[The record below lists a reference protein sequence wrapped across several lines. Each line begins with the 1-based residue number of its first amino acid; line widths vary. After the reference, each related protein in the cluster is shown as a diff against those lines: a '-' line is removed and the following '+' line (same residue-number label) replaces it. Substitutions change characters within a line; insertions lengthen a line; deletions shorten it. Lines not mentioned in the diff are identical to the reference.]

1 MEAVAFPNVFKRF
14 PVLLKQGNIV
24 LLEGKVEV
32 RENARQFI
40 IQQVFDLEEWLQT
53 HSEKQPVLYI
63 KVSLELQDETLL
75 LRINQLLKKN
85 KGNVQVVLHYE
96 KTRKTIRLGNEYKV
110 NPDPNVLNELRN
122 ILGSKNVVLKD

>member
-1 MEAVAFPNVFKRF
+1 
-14 PVLLKQGNIV
+14 
-24 LLEGKVEV
+24 
-32 RENARQFI
+32 
-40 IQQVFDLEEWLQT
+40 LEEWLQN

-63 KVSLELQDETLL
+63 KVSLELQDENLL
-75 LRINQLLKKN
+75 LRINQLLKRN

-96 KTRKTIRLGNEYKV
+96 KNRKTIRLGHDYRM